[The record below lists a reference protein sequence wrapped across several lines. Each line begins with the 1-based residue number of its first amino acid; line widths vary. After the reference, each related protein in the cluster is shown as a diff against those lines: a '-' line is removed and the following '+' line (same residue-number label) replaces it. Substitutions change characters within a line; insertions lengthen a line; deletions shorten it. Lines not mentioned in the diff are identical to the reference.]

1 MAMVGRRAPV
11 LRPSRGRMDR
21 NLTYRLVV
29 ILLVVGLSLVMLYPT
44 YRYFSRYR
52 KLTPEQVSALSEGDR
67 REMRSVLEKSMKL
80 GLDLQG
86 GMHVVLEL
94 DRGSIREADARD
106 AQDRVMEI
114 LSTRVDQ
121 FGVTEPTLSRQGA
134 DRILV
139 QLPGVEDPE
148 RAKSLL
154 GDVAQLE
161 FRFVRD
167 PQDIVKAVQAL
178 DALLAASAP
187 AVADTAQG
195 DAASTT
201 PGLPPP
207 SDAVAAAADTATS
220 ADSLQLPELP
230 SVKSA
235 EKPDNSFSS
244 LFIDLRFGALYV
256 PDDGFRMQRVR
267 EILAR
272 TDVRA
277 AINSAV
283 PRAEFLWSSESDL
296 RTPDG
301 VPVRLLYL
309 VGTEKELTGESLE
322 DARVG
327 PDPDR
332 PGSMLINFRLDRRGA
347 RTFSRLTADH
357 VGDQLAI
364 ILDGVVKSAPSIR
377 NRIPNGE
384 GQISGSFTDEQARD
398 LAIVLRAGALPVT
411 LNIVEERTV
420 GPTLGSDSLRR
431 GLSAGLVGLGLSI
444 GFLIVYYQLSG
455 LVAALGL
462 AVNLLM
468 TIAAMTTLR
477 AALSLPGIAGLVLA
491 VAMAVDA
498 NVLIFERIR
507 EELRKSKTVS
517 AAIEAGYKGALSA
530 IVDSNL
536 TTLCA
541 GIVLLYFGTGPVKG
555 FAVTLCIG
563 ITTSMFTALFVT
575 RFVFDLVTRRRRL
588 EKLSI

>member
-1 MAMVGRRAPV
+1 
-11 LRPSRGRMDR
+11 MDR
-21 NLTYRLVV
+21 NLTFRLSV
-29 ILLVVGLSLVMLYPT
+29 ILFVVGVSLVLLYPT
-44 YRYFSRYR
+44 FRYFSKYR
-52 KLTPEQVSALSEGDR
+52 KLTQEQVMALSEGER

-94 DRGSIREADARD
+94 DRGSVREADARD

-121 FGVTEPTLSRQGA
+121 FGVTEPTLSRQGT
-134 DRILV
+134 DRIMV

-148 RAKSLL
+148 RAKGLL

-167 PQDIVKAVQAL
+167 PQDIVKAVQAI
-178 DALLAASAP
+178 DAVLASEAATDTTHTAATPGDTTQAATKTPGSA
-187 AVADTAQG
+187 AATDTA
-195 DAASTT
+195 AAK
-201 PGLPPP
+201 
-207 SDAVAAAADTATS
+207 A

-230 SVKSA
+230 SVKAAA
-235 EKPDNSFSS
+235 EKPGNSFSS
-244 LFIDLRFGALYV
+244 LFVTLQFGALYV
-256 PDDGFRMQRVR
+256 PDDGFRVQRVR
-267 EILAR
+267 ELLADSR
-272 TDVRA
+272 VRA
-277 AINSAV
+277 AIASAV

-296 RTPDG
+296 HTQDG

-309 VGTEKELTGESLE
+309 VGTEKELTGEFLQ
-322 DARVG
+322 DARTG

-357 VGDQLAI
+357 VGKQLAI
-364 ILDGVVKSAPSIR
+364 ILDSVVKSAPSIR

-384 GQISGSFTDEQARD
+384 GQISGSFTDQQARD

-411 LNIVEERTV
+411 LTIVEERTV

-431 GLSAGLVGLGLSI
+431 GLMAGGVGLGLSI
-444 GFLIVYYQLSG
+444 SFLVVYYQLSG
-455 LVAALGL
+455 LVAALAL
-462 AVNLLM
+462 AVNLLI
-468 TIAAMTTLR
+468 TLAAMATLR

-507 EELRKSKTVS
+507 EEMRKSKTV
-517 AAIEAGYKGALSA
+517 AASIEAGYKGALSA

-536 TTLCA
+536 TTLFA

-575 RFVFDLVTRRRRL
+575 RFVFDLFTRRRRL

>member
-1 MAMVGRRAPV
+1 
-11 LRPSRGRMDR
+11 MDR
-21 NLTYRLVV
+21 QLTFR
-29 ILLVVGLSLVMLYPT
+29 LLVIVFVVGVSLFMLYPT
-44 YRYFSRYR
+44 YRYFSKYR
-52 KLTPEQVSALSEGDR
+52 KLTQEQVTALSEGER
-67 REMRSVLEKSMKL
+67 REMRTVLEKSMKL

-94 DRGSIREADARD
+94 DRGSVREADARD

-121 FGVTEPTLSRQGA
+121 FGVTEPTLSRQGT
-134 DRILV
+134 DRIMV

-148 RAKSLL
+148 RAKGLL

-167 PQDIVKAVQAL
+167 PQEILKAVQAI
-178 DALLAASAP
+178 DAVLAAE
-187 AVADTAQG
+187 
-195 DAASTT
+195 
-201 PGLPPP
+201 
-207 SDAVAAAADTATS
+207 AAADTTHTTATPS
-220 ADSLQLPELP
+220 DTTHAAATDTTAAADSLQLPELP

-235 EKPDNSFSS
+235 AEKPGNSFSS
-244 LFIDLRFGALYV
+244 LFVTLQFGALYV
-256 PDDGFRMQRVR
+256 PDDGFRVQRVR
-267 EILAR
+267 ELLADSR
-272 TDVRA
+272 VRA
-277 AINSAV
+277 AIASAV
-283 PRAEFLWSSESDL
+283 PRTEFLWSSESDL
-296 RTPDG
+296 HTQDG

-309 VGTEKELTGESLE
+309 VGTEKELTGEFLQ
-322 DARVG
+322 DARTG

-357 VGDQLAI
+357 VGKQLAI
-364 ILDGVVKSAPSIR
+364 ILDSVVKSAPSIR

-384 GQISGSFTDEQARD
+384 GQISGSFTDQQARD

-431 GLSAGLVGLGLSI
+431 GLLAGGVGLGLSVA
-444 GFLIVYYQLSG
+444 FLVVYYQLSG

-462 AVNLLM
+462 AVNLLI
-468 TIAAMTTLR
+468 TLAAMATLR

-507 EELRKSKTVS
+507 EELRKSKTV
-517 AAIEAGYKGALSA
+517 AASIEAGYKGALSA

-536 TTLCA
+536 TTLFA
-541 GIVLLYFGTGPVKG
+541 GVVLLYFGTGPVKG

-575 RFVFDLVTRRRRL
+575 RFVFDLFTRRRRL